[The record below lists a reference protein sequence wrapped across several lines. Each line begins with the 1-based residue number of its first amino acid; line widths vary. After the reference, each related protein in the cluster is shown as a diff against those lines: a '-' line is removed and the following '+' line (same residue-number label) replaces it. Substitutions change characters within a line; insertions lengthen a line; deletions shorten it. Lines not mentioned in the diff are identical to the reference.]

1 MKNKKVFKEP
11 KLYIIEL
18 LKEDISLAPSPGT
31 FHDGPHFVDFDNDE
45 FIY

>member
-1 MKNKKVFKEP
+1 MKKKDYKEP

-18 LKEDISLAPSPGT
+18 LKEDISLAPSVGAYQ
-31 FHDGPHFVDFDNDE
+31 DGPHFVDFDNDE